1 MEMSIKNQEGNEND
15 KLESVRD
22 SPKNGS
28 RVTIEYLYN
37 PNIDLIGS
45 GCSGNVYKVRKKRN
59 TSGQEGPEYALKIF
73 NKSDLKKENDKG
85 ARLLN
90 EIKIHR
96 ALNHEHICKYEHSF
110 EDKKNV
116 YILMELCQGG
126 TMADYLKIRK
136 SLEEYEIRYYMFQ
149 VLSVL
154 KYLRR
159 EKIVHRDLTLGNI
172 FLKDYKTIKIG
183 DFGFA
188 YKETENDEKSY
199 LVCGTPTYYAPESA
213 NSKYSDKTDI
223 FGFGICIYYLFG
235 GKSFFYTAQE
245 CAEKFSNKEIPF
257 DQNLKFSSQALD
269 LLKKTVTTENQR
281 IDLDEIYSHP
291 FFNKGKGLSK
301 KVNFPKLV
309 IDEKNKEIN
318 KENKEKFVKAL
329 KEIVEKEGL
338 LLNPIKKEKNN
349 INSSDGPNSNE
360 SLHRIIHRNNSGYQ
374 SGKNVSFINSQNN
387 KTNRT
392 GNIIVSSS
400 GFKNAM
406 KKQESSKISDAF
418 GENVRKS
425 WAKTQLENQLHLK
438 KSSIKKNNTIIEENK
453 PSILRNKKEDLKE
466 KNDNYLS
473 LIKDSKSDIF
483 IAKDSSDIISI
494 ISKKTDKTESNI
506 ENKINQ
512 NKQFIY
518 ITNIIDNLS
527 DSCSIGYLL
536 NNKNIGV
543 FFNDDSQIIKIYDNS
558 KYIYYCVKDY
568 SLNQVKITKN
578 YLPLKDNT
586 SDMKK
591 KISYLIYVID
601 EFVKKNKLRDI
612 KKWKFN
618 NKLTDNNNEKN
629 EEDNKIYL
637 EKYKRTKNAHF
648 FILSNKNIQVIYLDN
663 IKIIF
668 TCYEPKKIT
677 YINRND
683 EILYF
688 PVNEHFSEFKC
699 EDKEIKKRIHYAI
712 KEIKK

>member
-1 MEMSIKNQEGNEND
+1 
-15 KLESVRD
+15 
-22 SPKNGS
+22 
-28 RVTIEYLYN
+28 
-37 PNIDLIGS
+37 
-45 GCSGNVYKVRKKRN
+45 
-59 TSGQEGPEYALKIF
+59 
-73 NKSDLKKENDKG
+73 
-85 ARLLN
+85 
-90 EIKIHR
+90 
-96 ALNHEHICKYEHSF
+96 
-110 EDKKNV
+110 
-116 YILMELCQGG
+116 MELCQGG

-213 NSKYSDKTDI
+213 NSKYSYKTDI

-281 IDLDEIYSHP
+281 IDLDEIYRHP

-438 KSSIKKNNTIIEENK
+438 KGSIKKNNTIIEENK

-494 ISKKTDKTESNI
+494 I
-506 ENKINQ
+506 
-512 NKQFIY
+512 
-518 ITNIIDNLS
+518 
-527 DSCSIGYLL
+527 
-536 NNKNIGV
+536 
-543 FFNDDSQIIKIYDNS
+543 
-558 KYIYYCVKDY
+558 
-568 SLNQVKITKN
+568 
-578 YLPLKDNT
+578 
-586 SDMKK
+586 
-591 KISYLIYVID
+591 
-601 EFVKKNKLRDI
+601 
-612 KKWKFN
+612 
-618 NKLTDNNNEKN
+618 
-629 EEDNKIYL
+629 
-637 EKYKRTKNAHF
+637 
-648 FILSNKNIQVIYLDN
+648 
-663 IKIIF
+663 
-668 TCYEPKKIT
+668 
-677 YINRND
+677 
-683 EILYF
+683 
-688 PVNEHFSEFKC
+688 
-699 EDKEIKKRIHYAI
+699 
-712 KEIKK
+712 

>member
-1 MEMSIKNQEGNEND
+1 MEISINNQGRIEDD

-28 RVTIEYLYN
+28 RVTIEYLYH

-45 GCSGNVYKVRKKRN
+45 GCSGNVYKVKKKRN

-73 NKSDLKKENDKG
+73 IKSDLKKENDKG

-126 TMADYLKIRK
+126 TMADYLKLRK

-199 LVCGTPTYYAPESA
+199 LICGTPTYYAPESA
-213 NSKYSDKTDI
+213 NSKYSYKTDI

-245 CAEKFSNKEIPF
+245 CAEKFNNKEIPF
-257 DQNLKFSSQALD
+257 DQNLKFSSEAFD
-269 LLKKTVTTENQR
+269 LLKKTVTIENQR
-281 IDLDEIYSHP
+281 IDLDEIYRHP

-338 LLNPIKKEKNN
+338 LLNPIKKEKNYT
-349 INSSDGPNSNE
+349 NSSNGPNSYE
-360 SLHRIIHRNNSGYQ
+360 YIHRIIHRNNSGYQ
-374 SGKNVSFINSQNN
+374 SGKNVSFINSSNN

-392 GNIIVSSS
+392 GNNIIVSS
-400 GFKNAM
+400 FKNAV
-406 KKQESSKISDAF
+406 KKQESCKISDSF

-438 KSSIKKNNTIIEENK
+438 KDLIKKNNTIIEENR
-453 PSILRNKKEDLKE
+453 PSILRSKKEDLKE
-466 KNDNYLS
+466 KNGNYLS
-473 LIKDSKSDIF
+473 IIKDSKSDIF

-512 NKQFIY
+512 NKKFIY

-527 DSCSIGYLL
+527 DSCGIGYLL

-543 FFNDDSQIIKIYDNS
+543 YFNDDSQIIKIYDNS
-558 KYIYYCVKDY
+558 KYVYYCLRDY
-568 SLNQVKITKN
+568 LLNQVKITKI
-578 YLPLKDNT
+578 YLSLNDNT

-591 KISYLIYVID
+591 KMSYLIYVID
-601 EFVKKNKLRDI
+601 EFVKKNKLKDI

-618 NKLTDNNNEKN
+618 NELTDNNNEKN
-629 EEDNKIYL
+629 EENNKIYL

-648 FILSNKNIQVIYLDN
+648 FILSNNNIQVIFLDN

-668 TCYEPKKIT
+668 SCYDPKKIT

-699 EDKEIKKRIHYAI
+699 EDKKNKKRIHYAI